1 MIGMKLMVGNSQQ
14 NPNLLLS
21 NYAVVTSATHK
32 GFLECNLGYTLSFGE
47 AALALPLHGL
57 SFNPLS

>member
-21 NYAVVTSATHK
+21 NYASATHK
-32 GFLECNLGYTLSFGE
+32 GFLECNLGYTLSFYQ
-47 AALALPLHGL
+47 AALALPPHGL
-57 SFNPLS
+57 NFNPLS